1 MTAKRLLMVVGAV
14 VVLGHAGHAADKAA
28 AAATKQAEAWLSLVD
43 DGTYGESWDAAST
56 RCQGGVTRA
65 AWAEKVAGVRGPL
78 GKVVSRRVKSERPT
92 TQLPGAP
99 DGKYVVI
106 QFATSFEHKKQA
118 VETVTP
124 MLEPDGSWKVAG
136 YFIK

>member
-14 VVLGHAGHAADKAA
+14 IVLGHTGHAADKAE

-43 DGTYGESWDAAST
+43 DGKYGESWDAASKLF
-56 RCQGGVTRA
+56 QGGVTRA
-65 AWAEKVAGVRGPL
+65 EWAEKVAGVRGPL

-92 TQLPGAP
+92 TRLPGAP